1 MDANRSSANAA
12 KRVRIRRSCVGVTGY
27 HQRRWRTP
35 FQLRGY
41 HFTGTPS
48 SSTFARPNGVLL
60 GTCARPSG
68 PAGCH
73 GPATA
78 GGAVW
83 QAPGARQLDL
93 HERGEGHRLV
103 VEVAATFGG
112 RGDFPV
118 GVEPD
123 QAAGGWQAVQD
134 RLDLLLGPLA
144 EHQAAADSADRD
156 RQAPVAGGLA

>member
-60 GTCARPSG
+60 VSRVRDSWEISG
-68 PAGCH
+68 DVLKDLV
-73 GPATA
+73 
-78 GGAVW
+78 GG
-83 QAPGARQLDL
+83 
-93 HERGEGHRLV
+93 
-103 VEVAATFGG
+103 
-112 RGDFPV
+112 
-118 GVEPD
+118 
-123 QAAGGWQAVQD
+123 
-134 RLDLLLGPLA
+134 LGPHKRARLLVPGV
-144 EHQAAADSADRD
+144 DPGLDR
-156 RQAPVAGGLA
+156 GGELTPP

>member
-60 GTCARPSG
+60 G
-68 PAGCH
+68 
-73 GPATA
+73 
-78 GGAVW
+78 
-83 QAPGARQLDL
+83 
-93 HERGEGHRLV
+93 RLLTIQR
-103 VEVAATFGG
+103 AAT
-112 RGDFPV
+112 RSD
-118 GVEPD
+118 
-123 QAAGGWQAVQD
+123 AGTTADNSSPRQPA
-134 RLDLLLGPLA
+134 RALDPLRVMPLLGTR
-144 EHQAAADSADRD
+144 SAQDDRD
-156 RQAPVAGGLA
+156 ERP

>member
-60 GTCARPSG
+60 VGCRRRGTDALLR
-68 PAGCH
+68 AGCLLSEQERQQNEAPPGGH
-73 GPATA
+73 LQDLVQVRAAEQQRSA
-78 GGAVW
+78 GG
-83 QAPGARQLDL
+83 R
-93 HERGEGHRLV
+93 
-103 VEVAATFGG
+103 
-112 RGDFPV
+112 PV
-118 GVEPD
+118 
-123 QAAGGWQAVQD
+123 Q
-134 RLDLLLGPLA
+134 LGPVLGEA
-144 EHQAAADSADRD
+144 QLT
-156 RQAPVAGGLA
+156 PLV